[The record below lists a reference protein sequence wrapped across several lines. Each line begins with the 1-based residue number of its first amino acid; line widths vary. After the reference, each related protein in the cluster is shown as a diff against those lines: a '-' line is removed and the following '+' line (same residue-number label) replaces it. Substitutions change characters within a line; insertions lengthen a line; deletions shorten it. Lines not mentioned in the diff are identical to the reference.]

1 MKQEHTD
8 IKIILVQGMRVQN
21 RIRLIIGFNLYVKQF
36 NFLLEYAIY
45 FNLVMSQ
52 VNHVGIF

>member
-8 IKIILVQGMRVQN
+8 IKIILVQN

-45 FNLVMSQ
+45 FNLVVSQ
-52 VNHVGIF
+52 VSHVGIF